1 MRDRTLKWA
10 LLTLGA
16 LNIADYLFTLRA
28 VYILGVPEGNPY
40 MDALLGTAWFAVVKL
55 LLVPLGLYFIWR
67 RRHCMGWLSHSFLT
81 VTLGAY
87 SWVTVYHI
95 ISQIRIG

>member
-1 MRDRTLKWA
+1 MRDKVLKWV
-10 LLTLGA
+10 LIILGA
-16 LNIADYLFTLRA
+16 LNVADFLFTLRA

-67 RRHCMGWLSHSFLT
+67 RRHGMRWVSMSLLAVVFA
-81 VTLGAY
+81 AY
-87 SWVTVYHI
+87 TWVTVYHI